1 MQDHS
6 PPARRN
12 HLQRTAGPYT
22 WVTSDKTHIEHN
34 ESALTLTAD
43 MPADMDFRYN
53 GPTAEKRSAS
63 YSLGKFGSMAYGFN
77 SMSIWIKDKGTEV
90 VGVVLRT

>member
-1 MQDHS
+1 VTRQ
-6 PPARRN
+6 
-12 HLQRTAGPYT
+12 LG
-22 WVTSDKTHIEHN
+22 VTSDKTQIEHN

-77 SMSIWIKDKGTEV
+77 SMSIWIKMFPVSTHETK
-90 VGVVLRT
+90 